1 MNQHVGVLAH
11 IFSENHLAKL
21 MAAILPSYF
30 ATYFRQVQ
38 CSPKINFPTPAL
50 PTVPTF
56 NIASSGRFSSP
67 PTVASAAISLRS
79 HRKQESSTSS
89 GSSSSN
95 SLSDEDEL
103 FQQRTP
109 PSTDDELRPPSKAGD
124 TPCLTP
130 YYSSLTASCDAADL
144 ALLPLSALNET
155 TSFTLAFQLHRMFN
169 LVLACQESM
178 WEVLNDRIRNRESE
192 LKELGWD
199 DEDIEAEHARQRF
212 DKLLERY
219 HG

>member
-1 MNQHVGVLAH
+1 MT
-11 IFSENHLAKL
+11 
-21 MAAILPSYF
+21 AILPSYF

-38 CSPKINFPTPAL
+38 CSPKINFPTPTL
-50 PTVPTF
+50 PTVPTY

-67 PTVASAAISLRS
+67 ATVASAAWNLRA
-79 HRKQESSTSS
+79 HRKHDSNSSTISS
-89 GSSSSN
+89 APN
-95 SLSDEDEL
+95 SLSDDEDDEEL
-103 FQQRTP
+103 LQQRTP
-109 PSTDDELRPPSKAGD
+109 PSTDDELRPPSKAEGSYV
-124 TPCLTP
+124 TP
-130 YYSSLTASCDAADL
+130 YFSSNTATCDSAEL
-144 ALLPLSALNET
+144 SLLPLSALSEAS
-155 TSFTLAFQLHRMFN
+155 SFSLAFQLHRMFN

-219 HG
+219 QGCAKAKFCYQLID